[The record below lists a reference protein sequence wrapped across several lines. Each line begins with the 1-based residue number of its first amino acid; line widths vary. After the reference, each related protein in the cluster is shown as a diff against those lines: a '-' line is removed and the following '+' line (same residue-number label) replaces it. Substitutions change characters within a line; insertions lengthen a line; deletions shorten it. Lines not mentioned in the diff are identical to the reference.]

1 VKSAIVTLM
10 IKRQTTINRIFK
22 LTGIGLHTGRE
33 VTLEFL
39 PRREVGIAFMHRG
52 SLIPARYDAV
62 ADTRLSTQVAAD
74 DSSVATI
81 EHLMAAFYFAGIT
94 NCLVY
99 IDGPE
104 VPIMDGSA
112 WEFYQEMW
120 RAGVYEFPENG
131 VYLKVLRSLEV
142 TNNGAYVRVKPL
154 NTLDIT
160 MSIEF
165 RQPVGKQKKRVT
177 DVENAFAIVNS
188 RTFGFLEELEA
199 IRKAGLAKGASL
211 DNAVAIGEDSI
222 VNPHGLRY
230 KKELVNHKILDLI
243 GDLYT
248 SGYRLL
254 GRVEAH
260 KTGHYLNNLFLREL
274 FSDPANYAIY

>member
-1 VKSAIVTLM
+1 M

-22 LTGIGLHTGRE
+22 VSGIGLHSGRE

-39 PRREVGIAFMHRG
+39 PRREFGIAFVHNG
-52 SLIPARYDAV
+52 ITIPARYDMV
-62 ADTRLSTQVAAD
+62 ADTRLSTLIAKDGATV
-74 DSSVATI
+74 STI
-81 EHLMAAFYFAGIT
+81 EHMMAAFYFSGIT

-112 WEFYQEMW
+112 WEFYQGMW
-120 RAGVYEFPENG
+120 KAGVYEFPEDG
-131 VYLKVLRSLEV
+131 VYLKVLRPVEV
-142 TNNGAYVRVKPL
+142 TRDDAYVRVKPL

-160 MSIEF
+160 MAIEF
-165 RQPVGKQKKRVT
+165 RAPVGKQKKRVT
-177 DVENAFAIVNS
+177 DVENAFSIINS
-188 RTFGFLEELEA
+188 RTFGFIEELEA
-199 IRKAGLAKGASL
+199 IRNAGLAKGASL

-248 SGYRLL
+248 SGYRIL
-254 GRVEAH
+254 GKVEAS
-260 KTGHYLNNLFLREL
+260 KTGHHLNNLFLKEL
-274 FSDPANYAIY
+274 FSDPQNYSIY

>member
-1 VKSAIVTLM
+1 M

-22 LTGIGLHTGRE
+22 ITGIGLHSGRN

-39 PRREVGIAFMHRG
+39 PRREAGIAFIANGCM
-52 SLIPARYDAV
+52 IPARYDHV
-62 ADTRLSTQVAAD
+62 ADTRLSTQIASENA
-74 DSSVATI
+74 SISTI
-81 EHLMAAFYFAGIT
+81 EHLMAAFYFAGVT

-104 VPIMDGSA
+104 IPILDGSA
-112 WEFYQEMW
+112 WEFYHEMW
-120 RAGVYEFPENG
+120 RAGVYEFPDSG
-131 VYLKVLRSLEV
+131 VYLKVLKPVEAR
-142 TNNGAYVRVKPL
+142 NNDAWIRVKPL

-160 MSIEF
+160 MSIDF
-165 RQPVGKQKKRVT
+165 REPVGKQKKRVT
-177 DVENAFAIVNS
+177 DVENAFSIINS

-199 IRKAGLAKGASL
+199 IQRAGLAKGASL

-222 VNPHGLRY
+222 VNPDGLRY
-230 KKELVNHKILDLI
+230 KKELVNHKILDCI

-254 GRVEAH
+254 GKVEAF
-260 KTGHYLNNLFLREL
+260 KTGHYLNNLLLREI
-274 FSDPANYAIY
+274 FSSPDNYAIY

>member
-1 VKSAIVTLM
+1 M

-22 LTGIGLHTGRE
+22 VSGIGLHTGRE

-39 PRREVGIAFMHRG
+39 PRREFGIAFVLDG
-52 SLIPARYDAV
+52 CTIPARYDKV
-62 ADTRLSTQVAAD
+62 FDTRLSTQVAENGA
-74 DSSVATI
+74 SVATI
-81 EHLMAAFYFAGIT
+81 EHLMAAFYFSGIT

-99 IDGPE
+99 INGPE

-120 RAGVYEFPENG
+120 RAGVYEFPDTG
-131 VYLKVLRSLEV
+131 VYLKVLRQVEV
-142 TNNGAYVRVKPL
+142 RNNDAFLRVKPL

-160 MSIEF
+160 MTIEF
-165 RQPVGKQKKRVT
+165 RPPVGRQKKRVT
-177 DVENAFAIVNS
+177 DVENAFSIINS
-188 RTFGFLEELEA
+188 RTFALEEELEA
-199 IRKAGLAKGASL
+199 IWKAGLGKGGSL
-211 DNAVAIGEDSI
+211 DNAVVIGGDSI

-248 SGYRLL
+248 CGYRML

-260 KTGHYLNNLFLREL
+260 KTGHYLNNLFLKEI
-274 FSDPANYAIY
+274 FSSAANYAVY

>member
-1 VKSAIVTLM
+1 M

-22 LTGIGLHTGRE
+22 ITGIGLHTGME
-33 VTLEFL
+33 TTLEFL
-39 PRREVGIAFMHRG
+39 PRREFGIAFVRNG
-52 SLIPARYDAV
+52 LLIPARYDMV
-62 ADTRLSTQVAAD
+62 NDTRLSTQVSSNGA
-74 DSSVATI
+74 SVATI
-81 EHLMAAFYFAGIT
+81 EHLMAAFYFSGIT

-112 WEFYQEMW
+112 WEFYHELW
-120 RAGVYEFPENG
+120 RAGVYEFPETG
-131 VYLKVLRSLEV
+131 VYLKVIRPVEV
-142 TNNGAYVRVKPL
+142 NHNGAYARVKPL

-165 RQPVGKQKKRVT
+165 RAPVGRQKKRVT
-177 DVENAFAIVNS
+177 DVENAISIINS
-188 RTFGFLEELEA
+188 RTFVLHEEIEA
-199 IRKAGLAKGASL
+199 IQKAGLAKGGSL
-211 DNAVAIGEDSI
+211 DNAVVIGGDSI

-248 SGYRLL
+248 CGYHML

-260 KTGHYLNNLFLREL
+260 KTGHYLNNLLLREI

>member
-1 VKSAIVTLM
+1 M

-22 LTGIGLHTGRE
+22 LSGIGLHTGRE

-39 PRREVGIAFMHRG
+39 PRREFGIAFVHNGRT
-52 SLIPARYDAV
+52 IPARYDMV
-62 ADTRLSTQVAAD
+62 ADTRLSTQVAAEGVA
-74 DSSVATI
+74 VATI
-81 EHLMAAFYFAGIT
+81 EHLMAAFYYAGVT

-112 WEFYQEMW
+112 WEFYHEIW
-120 RAGVYEFPENG
+120 RAGLYEFPEPG
-131 VYLKVLRSLEV
+131 VYLKVLRPVEAHY
-142 TNNGAYVRVKPL
+142 NDAWVRVKPL

-160 MSIEF
+160 MTIEF
-165 RQPVGKQKKRVT
+165 RPPVGKQRKRVM
-177 DVENAFAIVNS
+177 DVENAVSIINS
-188 RTFGFLEELEA
+188 RTFVLHEEIEA
-199 IRKAGLAKGASL
+199 IRKAGLAKGGSL
-211 DNAVAIGEDSI
+211 DNAVVIGGDSI

-248 SGYRLL
+248 CGYRML
-254 GRVEAH
+254 GKVEAF
-260 KTGHYLNNLFLREL
+260 KTGHHLNNLLLREI
-274 FSDPANYAIY
+274 FSDPDNFAIY

>member
-1 VKSAIVTLM
+1 M

-22 LTGIGLHTGRE
+22 ITGIGLHTGQP
-33 VTLEFL
+33 VNLEFL
-39 PRREVGIAFMHRG
+39 PRREFGIAFVINGRM
-52 SLIPARYDAV
+52 IPARYDMV
-62 ADTRLSTQVAAD
+62 ADTRLSTLIARDGA
-74 DSSVATI
+74 SVSTI
-81 EHLMAAFYFAGIT
+81 EHLMAAFYFSGIT

-112 WEFYQEMW
+112 WEFYQGMW
-120 RAGVYEFPENG
+120 KAGVYEFPENG
-131 VYLKVLRSLEV
+131 VYLKVLRPVEV
-142 TNNGAYVRVKPL
+142 SRNDAYLRIKPL

-165 RQPVGKQKKRVT
+165 RAPVGKQKKRVT
-177 DVENAFAIVNS
+177 DVENAFSIINS
-188 RTFGFLEELEA
+188 RTFGFIEELEA
-199 IRKAGLAKGASL
+199 IRQAGLAKGATL

-248 SGYRLL
+248 SGYRIL
-254 GRVEAH
+254 GKVEAS
-260 KTGHYLNNLFLREL
+260 KTGHHLNNLLLREL
-274 FSDPANYAIY
+274 FSDPDNYALY

>member
-1 VKSAIVTLM
+1 M

-22 LTGIGLHTGRE
+22 ITGIGLHTGQP
-33 VTLEFL
+33 VNLEFL
-39 PRREVGIAFMHRG
+39 PRREFGIAFVINGQM
-52 SLIPARYDAV
+52 IPARYDMV
-62 ADTRLSTQVAAD
+62 ADTRLSTLIAKDGA
-74 DSSVATI
+74 SVSTI
-81 EHLMAAFYFAGIT
+81 EHLMAAFYFSGIT

-112 WEFYQEMW
+112 WEFYQGMW
-120 RAGVYEFPENG
+120 KAGVYEFPENG
-131 VYLKVLRSLEV
+131 VYLKVLRPVEV
-142 TNNGAYVRVKPL
+142 TREDAFLRVKPL
-154 NTLDIT
+154 NTLEIT

-165 RQPVGKQKKRVT
+165 RAPVGKQKKRVT
-177 DVENAFAIVNS
+177 DVENAFAIINS
-188 RTFGFLEELEA
+188 RTFGFIEELEA
-199 IRKAGLAKGASL
+199 IRQAGLAKGATL

-254 GRVEAH
+254 GKVEAN
-260 KTGHYLNNLFLREL
+260 KTGHYLNNLLLKEI

>member
-1 VKSAIVTLM
+1 M
-10 IKRQTTINRIFK
+10 IKRQTTINKIFK
-22 LTGIGLHTGRE
+22 LSGIGLHTGRE

-39 PRREVGIAFMHRG
+39 PRREFGIAFVFNG
-52 SLIPARYDAV
+52 CLIPARYDKV
-62 ADTRLSTQVAAD
+62 ADTRLSTQVAENGA
-74 DSSVATI
+74 SVATI
-81 EHLMAAFYFAGIT
+81 EHLMAAFYFSGLT

-99 IDGPE
+99 INGPE

-120 RAGVYEFPENG
+120 RAGVYEFAETG
-131 VYLKVLRSLEV
+131 VYLKILRPLEV
-142 TNNGAYVRVKPL
+142 KHRDAFIRVKPL

-160 MSIEF
+160 MSIDF
-165 RQPVGKQKKRVT
+165 RPPVGKQKKRVT

-188 RTFGFLEELEA
+188 RTFVLHEEIEG
-199 IRKAGLAKGASL
+199 IREAGLAKGGSL
-211 DNAVAIGEDSI
+211 DNAVVIGGDSI

-248 SGYRLL
+248 GGYRMLA
-254 GRVEAH
+254 RVEAH
-260 KTGHYLNNLFLREL
+260 KTGHYLNNLLLREI
-274 FSDPANYAIY
+274 FSDPDNYAIY

>member
-1 VKSAIVTLM
+1 M
-10 IKRQTTINRIFK
+10 IKRQTTINRIFR
-22 LTGIGLHTGRE
+22 LSGIGLHTGRE

-39 PRREVGIAFMHRG
+39 PRREFGIAFVHNGRF
-52 SLIPARYDAV
+52 IPARYDMV

-74 DSSVATI
+74 GAAVATI
-81 EHLMAAFYFAGIT
+81 EHLMAAFYYAGVT

-112 WEFYQEMW
+112 WEFYHEIW
-120 RAGVYEFPENG
+120 RAGLYEFPETG
-131 VYLKVLRSLEV
+131 VYLKVLRPVEARHNDAWV
-142 TNNGAYVRVKPL
+142 QVKPL

-160 MSIEF
+160 MTIEF
-165 RQPVGKQKKRVT
+165 RPPVGRQRKRVM
-177 DVENAFAIVNS
+177 DAENAVSIINS
-188 RTFGFLEELEA
+188 RTFVLHEEIEA
-199 IRKAGLAKGASL
+199 IRKAGLAKGGSL
-211 DNAVAIGEDSI
+211 DNAVVIGGDSI

-248 SGYRLL
+248 CGYRML
-254 GRVEAH
+254 GKVEAF
-260 KTGHYLNNLFLREL
+260 KTGHHLNNLLLREI
-274 FSDPANYAIY
+274 FSDRENFAIY

>member
-1 VKSAIVTLM
+1 M

-22 LTGIGLHTGRE
+22 VSGIGLHSGRE

-39 PRREVGIAFMHRG
+39 PRREFGIAFVYNG
-52 SLIPARYDAV
+52 QLIPARYDMV
-62 ADTRLSTQVAAD
+62 GDTRLSTQICRDGV
-74 DSSVATI
+74 SVATI
-81 EHLMAAFYFAGIT
+81 EHLMAALYFSGIT

-112 WEFYQEMW
+112 WEFYQGMW
-120 RAGVYEFPENG
+120 KAGVYEFPETG
-131 VYLKVLRSLEV
+131 VYLKVLRPIEV
-142 TNNGAYVRVKPL
+142 TRDDAYVRVKPL

-165 RQPVGKQKKRVT
+165 RAPVGKQKKRVT
-177 DVENAFAIVNS
+177 DVENAFSIINS

-243 GDLYT
+243 GDFYT
-248 SGYRLL
+248 CGYRIL
-254 GRVEAH
+254 GKVDAN
-260 KTGHYLNNLFLREL
+260 KTGHHLNNLFLKEL
-274 FSDPANYAIY
+274 FSDPQNYSIY

>member
-1 VKSAIVTLM
+1 M
-10 IKRQTTINRIFK
+10 IKRQTTINKIFK
-22 LTGIGLHTGRE
+22 LSGIGLHTGRE

-39 PRREVGIAFMHRG
+39 PRREFGIAFVFNG
-52 SLIPARYDAV
+52 CLIPARYDKV
-62 ADTRLSTQVAAD
+62 EDTRLSTQVAENGA
-74 DSSVATI
+74 SVATI
-81 EHLMAAFYFAGIT
+81 EHLMAAFYFSGLT

-99 IDGPE
+99 IDGSE

-120 RAGVYEFPENG
+120 RAGVYEFPETG
-131 VYLKVLRSLEV
+131 VYLKILRPLEV
-142 TNNGAYVRVKPL
+142 KHRDAFIRVKPL

-160 MSIEF
+160 MSIDF
-165 RQPVGKQKKRVT
+165 RPPVGKQKKRVT

-199 IRKAGLAKGASL
+199 IQKAGLAKGASL

-248 SGYRLL
+248 GGYRMLA
-254 GRVEAH
+254 RVEAH
-260 KTGHYLNNLFLREL
+260 KTGHYLNTLLLREI